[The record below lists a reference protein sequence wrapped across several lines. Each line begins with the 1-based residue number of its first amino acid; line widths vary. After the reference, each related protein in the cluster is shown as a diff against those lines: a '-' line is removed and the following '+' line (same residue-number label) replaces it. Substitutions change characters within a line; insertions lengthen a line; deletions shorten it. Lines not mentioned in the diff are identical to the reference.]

1 MPVVWNDDKVWFDE
15 SHKLAQLCND
25 VATSQTSNHSV
36 LLLSHFEAT
45 LSQLATSLNAKGVHY
60 ERFASLN
67 PTDLCRQSPAKIWIG
82 SARAFRVPQELT
94 SGSAAAHL
102 EILVAE
108 HHPLQSEDQ
117 EVADAAAKLSCN
129 SQLCFYFSLD
139 DPLMRYFGNESVKA
153 LFERL
158 GIDKSECI
166 SHHLINSAIRTAQE
180 KIERKVGKGFPT
192 HSVEDWFKYN
202 LPGKKA

>member
-15 SHKLAQLCND
+15 SLKLAQICHD
-25 VATSQTSNHSV
+25 VAALQTSHRSV

-45 LSQLATSLNAKGVHY
+45 LSQLAASLNAKEVRH
-60 ERFASLN
+60 ELFASLN
-67 PTDLCRQSPAKIWIG
+67 PTDLCRQSSARVWLG
-82 SARAFRVPQELT
+82 SARAFRVTQELT
-94 SGSAAAHL
+94 SGSGRAL
-102 EILVAE
+102 EVLVAE

-117 EVADAAAKLSCN
+117 EIADAAAKLSCN

-139 DPLMRYFGNESVKA
+139 DPLMQYFGSDTIKA

-158 GIDKSECI
+158 GMDKSECI

-180 KIERKVGKGFPT
+180 NIERKVGKGFPT
-192 HSVEDWFKYN
+192 YSVEDWFKYN
-202 LPGKKA
+202 LPGKA

>member
-15 SHKLAQLCND
+15 SLKLAQICRD
-25 VATSQTSNHSV
+25 VATLHAVNHSV
-36 LLLSHFEAT
+36 LILSHFEAT
-45 LSQLATSLNAKGVHY
+45 LSQLAVSLNAEGIRY
-60 ERFASLN
+60 ERFTSLN
-67 PTDLCRQSPAKIWIG
+67 PTELCRRASARVWLG
-82 SARAFRVPQELT
+82 SARAFRVTQEQT
-94 SGSAAAHL
+94 SGSATGSL

-117 EVADAAAKLSCN
+117 EVADAAAKLTCD

-139 DPLMRYFGNESVKA
+139 DPLMRFFGSDSIKV
-153 LFERL
+153 LFERI

-180 KIERKVGKGFPT
+180 KLERKVGKGVPT
-192 HSVEDWFKYN
+192 HSAEDWFKYN
-202 LPGKKA
+202 LSGSKA

>member
-15 SHKLAQLCND
+15 SLKLAQICHD
-25 VATSQTSNHSV
+25 VAALQTSNHNV

-45 LSQLATSLNAKGVHY
+45 LSQLAASLNAKGIRY

-67 PTDLCRQSPAKIWIG
+67 PTDLCRHSSAGVWLG
-82 SARAFRVPQELT
+82 SARAFRVTQDLT
-94 SGSAAAHL
+94 PGSASAFL
-102 EILVAE
+102 EVLVAE

-117 EVADAAAKLSCN
+117 EIADAAQKLSCN
-129 SQLCFYFSLD
+129 SHLCFYFSLD
-139 DPLMRYFGNESVKA
+139 DPLMQYFGNESIKA

-166 SHHLINSAIRTAQE
+166 SHHLINSAIRAAQE
-180 KIERKVGKGFPT
+180 KIERKVGKGVPT
-192 HSVEDWFKYN
+192 YSVEDWFKYN
-202 LPGKKA
+202 LPGKRP

>member
-1 MPVVWNDDKVWFDE
+1 MPLVWSDDKVWFDE
-15 SHKLAQLCND
+15 SLKLAQLCHD
-25 VATSQTSNHSV
+25 VAALQTSNHNV

-45 LSQLATSLNAKGVHY
+45 LSQLAASLNAKGVRY

-67 PTDLCRQSPAKIWIG
+67 PTDLCRQSPAKVWLG
-82 SARAFRVPQELT
+82 SARAFRVTQALT
-94 SGSAAAHL
+94 SASAVGSL
-102 EILVAE
+102 EVLVSE

-117 EVADAAAKLSCN
+117 EVADTARKLSCN

-139 DPLMRYFGNESVKA
+139 DPLMQYFGNESVKA

-158 GIDKSECI
+158 GMDKNECI

-192 HSVEDWFKYN
+192 HSVDDWFKYN
-202 LPGKKA
+202 LPGRNA

>member
-15 SHKLAQLCND
+15 NLKLAHICDD
-25 VATSQTSNHSV
+25 VATLQASNHSV

-45 LSQLATSLNAKGVHY
+45 LSQLAAALTSKGVHF
-60 ERFASLN
+60 ERFTSLN
-67 PTDLCRQSPAKIWIG
+67 PTDLCRQSTARVWLG
-82 SARAFRVPQELT
+82 SARAFRVTQEIT
-94 SGSAAAHL
+94 SGSALGSL
-102 EILVAE
+102 EVLVSE

-117 EVADAAAKLSCN
+117 EVGDAARKLSCN

-139 DPLMRYFGNESVKA
+139 DPLLRHFGSDSIKA

-158 GIDKSECI
+158 GIDKNECI

-180 KIERKVGKGFPT
+180 KIERKVGKGVPT
-192 HSVEDWFKYN
+192 YSVEDWFKYN

>member
-15 SHKLAQLCND
+15 SLKLAQICHD
-25 VATSQTSNHSV
+25 VATLQMSSHSV

-45 LSQLATSLNAKGVHY
+45 LSQVAASLSANGVRY
-60 ERFASLN
+60 ERFALLN
-67 PTDLCRQSPAKIWIG
+67 PTDLCRQSPAIVWLG
-82 SARAFRVPQELT
+82 SARAFRVTQELT
-94 SGSAAAHL
+94 SASAVGSL
-102 EILVAE
+102 EVLVAE

-139 DPLMRYFGNESVKA
+139 DPLMQYFGNQSIKA

-180 KIERKVGKGFPT
+180 KIERKVGKGVPT
-192 HSVEDWFKYN
+192 YSIEDWFKYN
-202 LPGKKA
+202 LAGKQS